1 MVFRLVF
8 LGPPGA
14 GKGTIAQRLS
24 QKYGLQQIST
34 GDLLRSEVEK
44 GSELGKKV
52 KAVMEKGE
60 LVDDETVAALVENKL
75 RELGKEKGFILD
87 GFPRTI
93 KQASLLESAAK
104 KLGLQL
110 DAALDIEAS
119 DETIIERLSSR
130 VQCTKC
136 SKIYNLRGIPPKQEG
151 KCDACNGKIVQ
162 REDDRPAVVKMRIAT
177 YRKKTAPLIEYYK
190 KKRLLQ
196 VIDANADSPEKNL
209 QNAEMALSKLQ
220 K

>member
-1 MVFRLVF
+1 MVFRLIF

-44 GSELGKKV
+44 GTELGKKV
-52 KAVMEKGE
+52 KAVIEKGE
-60 LVDDETVAALVENKL
+60 LVDDETVAALVENRL
-75 RELGKEKGFILD
+75 RELGSDRGFILD

-119 DETIIERLSSR
+119 DETIIERLSGR

-136 SKIYNLRGIPPKQEG
+136 SKIYNLRSIPPKQEG

-162 REDDRPAVVKMRIAT
+162 REDDKPAVVKMRIAT

-209 QNAEMALSKLQ
+209 QNAEAALSKL
-220 K
+220 KK